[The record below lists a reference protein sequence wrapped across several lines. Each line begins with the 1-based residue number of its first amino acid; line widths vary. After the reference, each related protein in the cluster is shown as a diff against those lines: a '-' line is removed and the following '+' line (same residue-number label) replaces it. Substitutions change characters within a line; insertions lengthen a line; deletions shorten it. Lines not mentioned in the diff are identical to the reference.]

1 MIKEFRLKKVGSNM
15 LQLVK
20 AIKFASK
27 LGLKETKDLVDHVRD
42 GKGPISIKLDLNS
55 DEEKDFLDNLSR
67 ADNAVWVYPTTNNIR
82 KVKFAQLGLIDDKQ
96 ELIDIILNISSL
108 EEILNTLSNEE
119 LINIINKIKPYA
131 QSNI

>member
-27 LGLKETKDLVDHVRD
+27 LGLKEVKDLVDHVKD
-42 GKGPISIKLDLNS
+42 GKGPILIKLDLNS
-55 DEEKDFLDNLSR
+55 DEEKDFLDSLSR
-67 ADNAVWVYPTTNNIR
+67 ADNSVWEYPTTNNVR

-96 ELIDIILNISSL
+96 ELIDIILNFSSL
-108 EEILNTLSNEE
+108 EDILNILSKED
-119 LINIINKIKPYA
+119 LVDIINKIKPYA

>member
-1 MIKEFRLKKVGSNM
+1 M

-27 LGLKETKDLVDHVRD
+27 LGLKEAKDLVDHVRD